1 MAFATVTA
9 TITMT
14 GSSQRTTVR
23 GTGPTL
29 AAARAELAAKLVL
42 TSASSVDK
50 VVESQEVDPSTYT
63 HNSGPFE
70 DLTLT
75 LFKSG
80 LPERTVH
87 IQNVALSYAL
97 AGDLKGRADVSN
109 SDIIGFAAVY
119 YDSDNTTGWSAIA
132 GQFATQE

>member
-1 MAFATVTA
+1 MANATVTA

-29 AAARAELAAKLVL
+29 AAARVELADKLAL
-42 TSASSVDK
+42 TSASAVIK
-50 VVESQEVDPSTYT
+50 VVESLEVDPTTYT
-63 HNSGPFE
+63 TNSGPFE
-70 DLTLT
+70 DMSLT

-80 LPERTVH
+80 LPEKVVH

-97 AGDLKGRADVSN
+97 AGDLKGRVDVSN
-109 SDIIGFAAVY
+109 SDIIAFAASY
-119 YDSDNTTGWSAIA
+119 YDNDNITGWTAIA
-132 GQFATQE
+132 GQFST